1 MKRNIFYI
9 VFCLCS
15 AMAMAQETYESA
27 QLATEDLNGT
37 ARYIG
42 MGGAMEA
49 LGADIS
55 TMGTNPAGIGMF
67 RRSWIGVSGGAT
79 IQSGQG
85 NNNTMAGMSTSN
97 GKSNADMNQA
107 GFIYSNKFSYN
118 SHFNLGFNYHKS
130 RNFNQIMSAANSLNA
145 ASSNKMSWMR
155 RYNLHATDPTA
166 AYPGNIDSNGTTLQD
181 FYNIRSINDPIYDIG
196 NGNPNMNF
204 LNANNYNAF
213 RENSGYISEF
223 DFNFSANF
231 NDRVY
236 IGVTFGLKD
245 VNYKSEYNYSETL
258 VSGPD
263 DTPSYSPIGTYSFN
277 ENRKISGTGF
287 DVKFGAIIRPSEYSP
302 FRFGLY
308 IHTPTWYDL
317 TCESTY
323 RVSAHASMDGKT
335 LDGPMNKYNLNYAS
349 NSFRYDY
356 KIVTPWRFGASL
368 GHTFGKM
375 VAIGATYEYA
385 DYSSIKNR
393 VRTGNVSYYNRWGD
407 YINSYNTYSND
418 TQMNNHT
425 DKTLKGV
432 SLVKIGVEVKP
443 SQLLSLRAGYNY
455 QSAIYNEDGKKSTYM
470 NADFYRG
477 GSRGQ
482 DYSTQDYV
490 NWKDTHRITFGM
502 GFTFDKNWALDL
514 SYQYAIQNG
523 DYHPFSSITSN
534 STAEDDSRC
543 YDNPTAI
550 KNKRHLINATLSY
563 RF

>member
-9 VFCLCS
+9 VLCLCS

-67 RRSWIGVSGGAT
+67 RRSWIGISGGAT
-79 IQSGQG
+79 MQSGQG
-85 NNNTMAGMSTSN
+85 NNNTMVGVGTSN
-97 GKSNADMNQA
+97 SKSNADMNQA
-107 GFIYSNKFSYN
+107 GFIYSNQFSYN

-130 RNFNQIMSAANSLNA
+130 RNFNQIISAANSLNS

-155 RYNLHATDPTA
+155 GYNAGSNPDL
-166 AYPGNIDSNGTTLQD
+166 AYPKNINSTGITLQD
-181 FYNIRSINDPIYDIG
+181 YYNLRSVNDPIYDQFGSKDI
-196 NGNPNMNF
+196 NF
-204 LNANNYNAF
+204 WNANAYNAQ
-213 RENSGYISEF
+213 RENTGYISEF

-236 IGVTFGLKD
+236 LGLTFGLKD
-245 VNYKSEYNYSETL
+245 VNYKSEYNYSEVL

-263 DTPSYSPIGTYSFN
+263 NTPSYSPIGTYSFN

-287 DVKFGAIIRPSEYSP
+287 DLKFGAIIRPSEYSP

-308 IHTPTWYDL
+308 MHTPTWYDL
-317 TCESTY
+317 TCESTLRTST
-323 RVSAHASMDGKT
+323 RVTVDGNT
-335 LDGPMNKYNLNYAS
+335 FDGPMRKYNPSDVS

-356 KIVTPWRFGASL
+356 RIVTPWKFGASI
-368 GHTFGKM
+368 GHTFGKI

-385 DYSSIKNR
+385 DYSAIKNR

-407 YINSYNTYSND
+407 YINSYNTYSDD

-432 SLVKIGVEVKP
+432 SLVKIGIEVKP
-443 SQLLSLRAGYNY
+443 SQLLALRAGYNY
-455 QSAIYNEDGKKSTYM
+455 QSAIYNEDGKKSTHM
-470 NADFYRG
+470 NADFYSG
-477 GSRGQ
+477 GSRGY
-482 DYSTQDYV
+482 DNSTQDYV

-514 SYQYAIQNG
+514 SYQYALQNG
-523 DYHPFSSITSN
+523 DYHPFSSITT
-534 STAEDDSRC
+534 TATEADKSSC
-543 YDNPTAI
+543 YDNPTTV
-550 KNKRHLINATLSY
+550 KNRRHMINATLGY

>member
-1 MKRNIFYI
+1 MKRHIFYI
-9 VFCLCS
+9 VLCLCS

-79 IQSGQG
+79 MQSGQG
-85 NNNTMAGMSTSN
+85 NNNAMAGMSTSN

-130 RNFNQIMSAANSLNA
+130 RNFNQIISAANSLDGLS
-145 ASSNKMSWMR
+145 SSNKMSWMR
-155 RYNLHATDPTA
+155 RYNYNDYKADNTYPT
-166 AYPGNIDSNGTTLQD
+166 NINSAGITLLD
-181 FYNIRSINDPIYDIG
+181 YYNIRSVNDPIYDQFGDKEIYYW
-196 NGNPNMNF
+196 
-204 LNANNYNAF
+204 NANNYNAF

-236 IGVTFGLKD
+236 IGLTFGLKD
-245 VNYKSEYNYSETL
+245 VNYKSEYSYMETL
-258 VSGPD
+258 LDGPQG
-263 DTPSYSPIGTYSFN
+263 TPHGTYSFN

-317 TCESTY
+317 TCESTLN
-323 RVSAHASMDGKT
+323 VSTHAKIASGET
-335 LDGPMNKYNLNYAS
+335 LDGPMRKYNTSNVS

-356 KIVTPWRFGASL
+356 KIVTPWKFGASV

-385 DYSSIKNR
+385 DYSSLKNR
-393 VRTGNVSYYNRWGD
+393 IKTGRVINSYYDGWGV
-407 YINSYNTYSND
+407 YTNSYNTYSND
-418 TQMNNHT
+418 IQMNNHT
-425 DKTLKGV
+425 EKTLRGV
-432 SLVKIGVEVKP
+432 SLVKVGIEVKP
-443 SQLLSLRAGYNY
+443 SQLIALRAGYNY
-455 QSAIYNEDGKKSTYM
+455 QSAIYKEDAKKSTTI
-470 NADFYRG
+470 NAAR
-477 GSRGQ
+477 SIGQ

-490 NWKDTHRITFGM
+490 NWKDTHRVTFGM

-523 DYHPFSSITSN
+523 DYHPFSSITTN
-534 STAEDDSRC
+534 STDEGDSRC
-543 YDNPTAI
+543 YDNPTTV
-550 KNKRHLINATLSY
+550 KNKRHMINATLGY

>member
-1 MKRNIFYI
+1 MKRHIFYI
-9 VFCLCS
+9 VLCLCS

-55 TMGTNPAGIGMF
+55 TMGTNPAGIGLF
-67 RRSWIGVSGGAT
+67 RRSWIGISGGAT
-79 IQSGQG
+79 MQSGQG
-85 NNNTMAGMSTSN
+85 NSNTMTGTSTSN

-107 GFIYSNKFSYN
+107 GFIYSNQFSYN

-130 RNFNQIMSAANSLNA
+130 RNFNQIISAANSLDGNS
-145 ASSNKMSWMR
+145 SSNKLSWMR
-155 RYNLHATDPTA
+155 RANYNDFDPTA
-166 AYPGNIDSNGTTLQD
+166 AYPRIINSAGITLQD
-181 FYNIRSINDPIYDIG
+181 YYNLRSINDPIYDRYSDKEIYY
-196 NGNPNMNF
+196 
-204 LNANNYNAF
+204 LNSNAYNAQ
-213 RENSGYISEF
+213 RDNTGYISEF

-236 IGVTFGLKD
+236 IGLTFGLKD
-245 VNYKSEYNYSETL
+245 VNYKSEYNYKETL
-258 VSGPD
+258 LDGA
-263 DTPSYSPIGTYSFN
+263 YGSPVGNYSFY

-287 DVKFGAIIRPSEYSP
+287 DLKFGAIIRPSEYSP

-308 IHTPTWYDL
+308 MHTPTWYDL
-317 TCESTY
+317 TCESSFRT
-323 RVSAHASMDGKT
+323 SAHAEMNGVT
-335 LDGPMNKYNLNYAS
+335 LDGPMRKYNPS
-349 NSFRYDY
+349 DVSSSFRYDY
-356 KIVTPWRFGASL
+356 RIVTPWKFGASV

-385 DYSSIKNR
+385 DYSAIKNR
-393 VRTGNVSYYNRWGD
+393 IKSGRIINSYYDGWGV
-407 YINSYNTYSND
+407 YTNSYNTYSD
-418 TQMNNHT
+418 DVQMNNHT

-432 SLVKIGVEVKP
+432 SLVKIGIEVKP
-443 SQLLSLRAGYNY
+443 SQVIALRAGYNY
-455 QSAIYNEDGKKSTYM
+455 QSAIYKEDGKKSTTI
-470 NADFYRG
+470 NAARSIGY
-477 GSRGQ
+477 

-514 SYQYAIQNG
+514 SYQYALQNG
-523 DYHPFSSITSN
+523 DYHPFSSMTLN
-534 STAEDDSRC
+534 SGDVEDREC
-543 YDNPTAI
+543 FDNPTTV
-550 KNKRHLINATLSY
+550 KNKRHMINATLGY